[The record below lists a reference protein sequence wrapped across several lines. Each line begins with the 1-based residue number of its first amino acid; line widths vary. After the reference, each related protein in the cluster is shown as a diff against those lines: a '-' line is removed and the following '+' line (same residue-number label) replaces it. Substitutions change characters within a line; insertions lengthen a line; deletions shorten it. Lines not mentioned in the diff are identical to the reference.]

1 MSTPLALSM
10 QISAS
15 TSSLAASVRDVNTRL
30 DSMGRAGKQAASD
43 LSVLKTIEISRVF
56 LSAVT
61 SAANSFQSMVVGS
74 ASAVAAID
82 DLSKRTGVSSTA
94 LQAYQFAAD
103 QSGVSIETFGK
114 SLQKLTINLGEAQTG
129 NGAAIKAFTDLG
141 LSVQEL
147 STLSPQV
154 AFEKIAA
161 SIAALPNPAQ
171 QAAAAV
177 SLFGKSGVDLVPVF
191 QEGAGF
197 LEKMREEA
205 ERLGTVLSED
215 QVGALAGLDDSIA
228 KVSASFKGLTSRVVA
243 EFAPAL
249 TVAADQLATFLGS
262 LDARD
267 IVGNLS
273 SSLGSLSDV
282 ASALGSAFQLVSA
295 VFTPLAEVVFPV
307 VAQTLGFLAANIEG
321 AALGAL
327 LAAGAYA
334 GYSLAAVTA
343 AGATVAFTAALRTLL
358 ASTGVGLLVVALGA
372 VSVAFLQYL
381 TSGDQAT
388 TDISASIA
396 ENNARIEEL
405 RANLQDASVDAADLG
420 KELQAAFK
428 VPVDVTNAS
437 LTQGVVDEAGQAFR
451 RLAADLGTV
460 DLVPQELLDAF
471 ELLKF
476 DIEVANDGANDVAL
490 AQDLIAQSA
499 AKVLRIT
506 EEINAARQEE
516 KARIDDVVDGVRQ
529 AQEYEKR
536 LKEEQRQRVDDI
548 TRRELEAQAQIEQR
562 IADVE
567 AQRLS
572 GLSGRNNEPL
582 KAADIR
588 SSEGVSQFLALAAGR
603 EDPAVAE
610 ARKQT
615 NEIVGLRA
623 DLRELQAQKAEIMG
637 GA

>member
-197 LEKMREEA
+197 LQEMREEA

-228 KVSASFKGLTSRVVA
+228 KVSAAFKGLTSRVVA
-243 EFAPAL
+243 ELAPAL
-249 TVAADQLATFLGS
+249 TQAATAFAEFLGS
-262 LDARD
+262 LNEKEIADQLIASFD
-267 IVGNLS
+267 QLALSTQNLQAIFAIIKGTVSLLFGFFSVISTAIGFLVTNLNGAAVGAAA
-273 SSLGSLSDV
+273 
-282 ASALGSAFQLVSA
+282 ASA
-295 VFTPLAEVVFPV
+295 
-307 VAQTLGFLAANIEG
+307 
-321 AALGAL
+321 AL
-327 LAAGAYA
+327 LAYRL
-334 GYSLAAVTA
+334 SAVTA
-343 AGATVAFTAALRTLL
+343 TAATAGLALAIKGLL
-358 ASTGVGLLVVALGA
+358 ASTGIGLLVVVLGTLA
-372 VSVAFLQYL
+372 GAWLEYG
-381 TSGDQAT
+381 TKG
-388 TDISASIA
+388 
-396 ENNARIEEL
+396 
-405 RANLQDASVDAADLG
+405 VDAQAAVDAEIKNAAQQSKELENQITSATAAAVNLG
-420 KELQAAFK
+420 KELSVAFK
-428 VPVDVTNAS
+428 APVDVTNAS

-476 DIEVANDGANDVAL
+476 DIESANDGANDAAL
-490 AQDLIAQSA
+490 AQQLIADSA

-506 EEINAARQEE
+506 EEINAARAEE

-588 SSEGVSQFLALAAGR
+588 SSEGIGQFLALATGR

>member
-1 MSTPLALSM
+1 
-10 QISAS
+10 
-15 TSSLAASVRDVNTRL
+15 
-30 DSMGRAGKQAASD
+30 
-43 LSVLKTIEISRVF
+43 
-56 LSAVT
+56 
-61 SAANSFQSMVVGS
+61 
-74 ASAVAAID
+74 
-82 DLSKRTGVSSTA
+82 
-94 LQAYQFAAD
+94 
-103 QSGVSIETFGK
+103 
-114 SLQKLTINLGEAQTG
+114 
-129 NGAAIKAFTDLG
+129 
-141 LSVQEL
+141 
-147 STLSPQV
+147 
-154 AFEKIAA
+154 
-161 SIAALPNPAQ
+161 
-171 QAAAAV
+171 
-177 SLFGKSGVDLVPVF
+177 
-191 QEGAGF
+191 
-197 LEKMREEA
+197 MRKEA
-205 ERLGTVLSED
+205 ERLNIVLSDE
-215 QVGALAGLDDSIA
+215 QVGNMATLNDSIA
-228 KVSASFKGLTSRVVA
+228 AVSKAFSGLTNRVVA

-249 TVAADQLATFLGS
+249 TVAADQLSTFLGS

-267 IVGNLS
+267 LVGNLS
-273 SSLGSLSDV
+273 ASLGNLSDV
-282 ASALGSAFQLVSA
+282 ASALGSAFELVSA

-343 AGATVAFTAALRTLL
+343 TGATVAFTAALRLLL
-358 ASTGVGLLVVALGA
+358 ASTGVGLLVVLLGTA
-372 VSVAFLQYL
+372 AGAFLQYL
-381 TSGDQAT
+381 TAGDQAT
-388 TDISASIA
+388 TDVSASIA

-405 RANLQDASVDAADLG
+405 RANLQDASVDAADFG
-420 KELQAAFK
+420 KEFQAAFK
-428 VPVDVTNAS
+428 TPLDVTNAS

-460 DLVPQELLDAF
+460 ELVPKELLDAF

-476 DIEVANDGANDVAL
+476 DIESANDGAKDAAL
-490 AQDLIAQSA
+490 AQQLIADSA
-499 AKVLRIT
+499 GEVLRIT

-562 IADVE
+562 VADVE

-572 GLSGRNNEPL
+572 GLQRRNNEPL
-582 KAADIR
+582 RAADIR
-588 SSEGVSQFLALAAGR
+588 SSEGIGQFLALATGR

-615 NEIVGLRA
+615 NEIVGLRQ

>member
-1 MSTPLALSM
+1 
-10 QISAS
+10 
-15 TSSLAASVRDVNTRL
+15 
-30 DSMGRAGKQAASD
+30 
-43 LSVLKTIEISRVF
+43 
-56 LSAVT
+56 
-61 SAANSFQSMVVGS
+61 
-74 ASAVAAID
+74 
-82 DLSKRTGVSSTA
+82 
-94 LQAYQFAAD
+94 
-103 QSGVSIETFGK
+103 
-114 SLQKLTINLGEAQTG
+114 
-129 NGAAIKAFTDLG
+129 
-141 LSVQEL
+141 
-147 STLSPQV
+147 
-154 AFEKIAA
+154 
-161 SIAALPNPAQ
+161 
-171 QAAAAV
+171 
-177 SLFGKSGVDLVPVF
+177 
-191 QEGAGF
+191 
-197 LEKMREEA
+197 MREEA

-228 KVSASFKGLTSRVVA
+228 KVSAAFKGLTSRVVA

-273 SSLGSLSDV
+273 ASLGNLSEV
-282 ASALGSAFQLVSA
+282 ASALGSAFELVSA

-343 AGATVAFTAALRTLL
+343 TGATVAFTAALRTLL
-358 ASTGVGLLVVALGA
+358 ASTGVGLLVVLLGTA
-372 VSVAFLQYL
+372 AGAFLQYL
-381 TSGDQAT
+381 TAGDQAT

-405 RANLQDASVDAADLG
+405 RANLQDASVDAADFG

-476 DIEVANDGANDVAL
+476 DIEVFNDGANDAAL

-499 AKVLRIT
+499 AKVLELVQKT
-506 EEINAARQEE
+506 NDARAEE

-572 GLSGRNNEPL
+572 GLSGRNTEPL

-588 SSEGVSQFLALAAGR
+588 SSEGISQFLALATNR

-610 ARKQT
+610 SRKQT
-615 NEIVGLRA
+615 NELQGLRQ

>member
-43 LSVLKTIEISRVF
+43 LSVLKTIEISRAF

-61 SAANSFQSMVVGS
+61 SAASSFQSMVVGS
-74 ASAVAAID
+74 SNAVAAID
-82 DLSKRTGVSSTA
+82 DLSKRTGVSSAA

-197 LEKMREEA
+197 LEQMRKEA
-205 ERLGTVLSED
+205 ERLNIVLSDE
-215 QVGALAGLDDSIA
+215 QVGNMATLNDSIGE
-228 KVSASFKGLTSRVVA
+228 VSLAFKGLTSRVVA
-243 EFAPAL
+243 ELAPAL
-249 TVAADQLATFLGS
+249 SEAALSLADFLGS
-262 LDARD
+262 LNANEIAGQLIASFDQLTLSTKNLQA
-267 IVGNLS
+267 IFAIIKGTVSLLFGFFSVISTAIGFLVTNLNGAAVGAAA
-273 SSLGSLSDV
+273 
-282 ASALGSAFQLVSA
+282 ASA
-295 VFTPLAEVVFPV
+295 
-307 VAQTLGFLAANIEG
+307 
-321 AALGAL
+321 AL
-327 LAAGAYA
+327 LAYRL
-334 GYSLAAVTA
+334 SAVTA
-343 AGATVAFTAALRTLL
+343 TAATAGLSLAIKGLL
-358 ASTGVGLLVVALGA
+358 ASTGIGLLVVVLGTLA
-372 VSVAFLQYL
+372 GAWLEYG
-381 TSGDQAT
+381 TKG
-388 TDISASIA
+388 
-396 ENNARIEEL
+396 
-405 RANLQDASVDAADLG
+405 VDAQAAVDAEIKNAAEQSKQLEDQIKSATNAAVGLG
-420 KELQAAFK
+420 KELSVAFK

-460 DLVPQELLDAF
+460 DLVPQELLDAM

-476 DIEVANDGANDVAL
+476 DIEVANEGAVDMA
-490 AQDLIAQSA
+490 AQQQLIAESA
-499 AKVLRIT
+499 AKVLRVT
-506 EEINAARQEE
+506 EEINAARAEE

-588 SSEGVSQFLALAAGR
+588 SSEGIGQFLALATGR

>member
-15 TSSLAASVRDVNTRL
+15 TSSLAASVRDVNARL
-30 DSMGRAGKQAASD
+30 ESMGSAAKQASAD
-43 LSVLKTIEISRVF
+43 MGVLKSIELSRVF
-56 LSAVT
+56 LSALT
-61 SAANSFQSMVVGS
+61 TAASSFQGLVGGA
-74 ASAVAAID
+74 ASAVAAVD
-82 DLSKRTGVSSTA
+82 DLSQRTGASTQA

-103 QSGVSIETFGK
+103 QSGVGIETFGK
-114 SLQKLTINLGEAQTG
+114 SLQKLSVNLGEAQTG
-129 NGAAIKAFTDLG
+129 NSSAISAFRDLG

-147 STLSPQV
+147 SALQPEL
-154 AFEKIAA
+154 AFEKVAA
-161 SIAALPNPAQ
+161 AISMLPNPAQ

-191 QEGAGF
+191 AQGAEY
-197 LEKMREEA
+197 LMQMREEA
-205 ERLGTVLSED
+205 ESLGLVLSTQ
-215 QVGALAGLDDSIA
+215 QVSSLAGLDDSIA
-228 KVSASFKGLTSRVVA
+228 KVSASFGGLTARVVA

-249 TVAADQLATFLGS
+249 AATADELSKFLGS

-273 SSLGSLSDV
+273 ASLGNLSEV
-282 ASALGSAFQLVSA
+282 ASALGSAFELVSA

-476 DIEVANDGANDVAL
+476 DIEVANDGANDAAL

-499 AKVLRIT
+499 AKVLELVQKT
-506 EEINAARQEE
+506 NDARAEE
-516 KARIDDVVDGVRQ
+516 KARIDDVVDGVRK

-536 LKEEQRQRVDDI
+536 LKEEQLQRVDEI
-548 TRRELEAQAQIEQR
+548 TRRELDAQAEIEQR
-562 IADVE
+562 VAEVE
-567 AQRLS
+567 AQRLN
-572 GLSGRNNEPL
+572 GLRLRNNEPL

-588 SSEGVSQFLALAAGR
+588 SSEGVSQFLALATGR

-615 NEIVGLRA
+615 NEIVGLRQ

>member
-1 MSTPLALSM
+1 
-10 QISAS
+10 
-15 TSSLAASVRDVNTRL
+15 
-30 DSMGRAGKQAASD
+30 
-43 LSVLKTIEISRVF
+43 
-56 LSAVT
+56 
-61 SAANSFQSMVVGS
+61 
-74 ASAVAAID
+74 
-82 DLSKRTGVSSTA
+82 
-94 LQAYQFAAD
+94 
-103 QSGVSIETFGK
+103 
-114 SLQKLTINLGEAQTG
+114 
-129 NGAAIKAFTDLG
+129 
-141 LSVQEL
+141 
-147 STLSPQV
+147 
-154 AFEKIAA
+154 
-161 SIAALPNPAQ
+161 
-171 QAAAAV
+171 
-177 SLFGKSGVDLVPVF
+177 
-191 QEGAGF
+191 
-197 LEKMREEA
+197 MREEA

-267 IVGNLS
+267 VVGNLS
-273 SSLGSLSDV
+273 ASLGNLSEV
-282 ASALGSAFQLVSA
+282 ASALGSAFELVSA

-343 AGATVAFTAALRTLL
+343 TGATVAFTAALRLLL
-358 ASTGVGLLVVALGA
+358 ASTGVGLLVVLLGTA
-372 VSVAFLQYL
+372 AGAFLQYL
-381 TSGDQAT
+381 TAGDQAT

-405 RANLQDASVDAADLG
+405 RANIQDASVDAADFG

-460 DLVPQELLDAF
+460 DLVPQELLDAM

-476 DIEVANDGANDVAL
+476 DIQTANEGAVDMA
-490 AQDLIAQSA
+490 AQQQLIADSA

-506 EEINAARQEE
+506 EEINAARTEE

-548 TRRELEAQAQIEQR
+548 TRRELEAQAQIADR
-562 IADVE
+562 IAVNE
-567 AQRLS
+567 FTRKKQLRL
-572 GLSGRNNEPL
+572 LNNEPL

-588 SSEGVSQFLALAAGR
+588 SSEGIGQFLALATGR

>member
-1 MSTPLALSM
+1 MSTPLQLAMQITANTQGVSAAVGSVNAKLDALSAAGRK
-10 QISAS
+10 AS
-15 TSSLAASVRDVNTRL
+15 
-30 DSMGRAGKQAASD
+30 SD
-43 LSVLKTIEISRVF
+43 LSVLKTIELSRAF

-74 ASAVAAID
+74 SNAVAAID
-82 DLSKRTGVSSTA
+82 DLSKRTGVSSSA

-197 LEKMREEA
+197 LEQMRKEA
-205 ERLGTVLSED
+205 ERLNIVLSDE
-215 QVGALAGLDDSIA
+215 QVGNMATLNDSIGE
-228 KVSASFKGLTSRVVA
+228 VSLAFKGLTSRVVA
-243 EFAPAL
+243 ELAPAL
-249 TVAADQLATFLGS
+249 SEAALSLADFLAS
-262 LDARD
+262 LDANEIAGQLIASFNQLTLSTKNLQD
-267 IVGNLS
+267 IFAIIKGTVSLLFGFFSVISTAIGFLVTNLNGAAVGAAA
-273 SSLGSLSDV
+273 
-282 ASALGSAFQLVSA
+282 ASA
-295 VFTPLAEVVFPV
+295 
-307 VAQTLGFLAANIEG
+307 
-321 AALGAL
+321 AL
-327 LAAGAYA
+327 LAYRL
-334 GYSLAAVTA
+334 SAVTA
-343 AGATVAFTAALRTLL
+343 TAATAGLALAIKGLL
-358 ASTGVGLLVVALGA
+358 ASTGIGLLVVLLASLAGA
-372 VSVAFLQYL
+372 W
-381 TSGDQAT
+381 
-388 TDISASIA
+388 
-396 ENNARIEEL
+396 IEYGTKG
-405 RANLQDASVDAADLG
+405 VDAQAAVDAEIKNAAEQSKQLEDQIKSATNAAVDLG
-420 KELQAAFK
+420 KNLSVAFK

-588 SSEGVSQFLALAAGR
+588 SSEGIGQFLALATGR

-615 NEIVGLRA
+615 NEIVGLRQ

>member
-43 LSVLKTIEISRVF
+43 LSVLKTIEISRAF

-61 SAANSFQSMVVGS
+61 SAASSFQSMVVGS
-74 ASAVAAID
+74 SNAVAAID
-82 DLSKRTGVSSTA
+82 DLSKRTGVSSAA

-197 LEKMREEA
+197 LEQMRKEA
-205 ERLGTVLSED
+205 ERLNIVLSDE
-215 QVGALAGLDDSIA
+215 QVGNMATLNDSIGE
-228 KVSASFKGLTSRVVA
+228 VSLAFKGLTSRVVA
-243 EFAPAL
+243 ELAPAL
-249 TVAADQLATFLGS
+249 SEAALSLADFLGS
-262 LDARD
+262 LNANEIAGQLIASFDQLTLSTKNLQA
-267 IVGNLS
+267 IFAIIKGTVSLLFGFFSVISTAIGFLVTNLNGAAVGAAA
-273 SSLGSLSDV
+273 
-282 ASALGSAFQLVSA
+282 ASA
-295 VFTPLAEVVFPV
+295 
-307 VAQTLGFLAANIEG
+307 
-321 AALGAL
+321 AL
-327 LAAGAYA
+327 LAYRL
-334 GYSLAAVTA
+334 SAVTA
-343 AGATVAFTAALRTLL
+343 TAATAGLALAIKGLL
-358 ASTGVGLLVVALGA
+358 ASTGIGLLVVVLGTLA
-372 VSVAFLQYL
+372 GAWLEYG
-381 TSGDQAT
+381 TKG
-388 TDISASIA
+388 
-396 ENNARIEEL
+396 
-405 RANLQDASVDAADLG
+405 VDAQAAVDAEIKNAAEQSKQLEDQIKSATNAAVGLG
-420 KELQAAFK
+420 KELSVAFK

-588 SSEGVSQFLALAAGR
+588 SSEGIGQFLALATGR

-610 ARKQT
+610 SRKQT
-615 NEIVGLRA
+615 NEIVGLRQ

>member
-1 MSTPLALSM
+1 MSTPLQLAMQITANTQGVSAAVGSVNSKLDALS
-10 QISAS
+10 
-15 TSSLAASVRDVNTRL
+15 AA
-30 DSMGRAGKQAASD
+30 GRKAASD
-43 LSVLKTIEISRVF
+43 LSVLKTIEISRAF

-61 SAANSFQSMVVGS
+61 SAASSFQSMVVGS

-197 LEKMREEA
+197 LQEMREEA

-249 TVAADQLATFLGS
+249 TVAADQLSTFLGS
-262 LDARD
+262 LDAREL
-267 IVGNLS
+267 VGNLS
-273 SSLGSLSDV
+273 ASLGNLSDV
-282 ASALGSAFQLVSA
+282 ASALGSAFELVSA

-343 AGATVAFTAALRTLL
+343 TGATVAFTAALRLLL
-358 ASTGVGLLVVALGA
+358 ASTGVGLLVVLLGTA
-372 VSVAFLQYL
+372 AGAFLQYL
-381 TSGDQAT
+381 TAGDQAT
-388 TDISASIA
+388 TDVSASIA

-405 RANLQDASVDAADLG
+405 RANLQDASVDAADFG
-420 KELQAAFK
+420 KEFQAAFK
-428 VPVDVTNAS
+428 TPLDVTNAS

-460 DLVPQELLDAF
+460 ELVPQELLDAF

-476 DIEVANDGANDVAL
+476 DIDSANDGAKDAAL
-490 AQDLIAQSA
+490 AQQLIADSA
-499 AKVLRIT
+499 NRVLALI
-506 EEINAARQEE
+506 EKSNAARQEE

-572 GLSGRNNEPL
+572 GLRGRNSEPL
-582 KAADIR
+582 RAADIR
-588 SSEGVSQFLALAAGR
+588 SSEGIGQFLALATGR
-603 EDPAVAE
+603 EDPALAE
-610 ARKQT
+610 SRKQT
-615 NEIVGLRA
+615 NEIVGLRQ

>member
-1 MSTPLALSM
+1 MSTPLALAM
-10 QISAS
+10 QISAN

-43 LSVLKTIEISRVF
+43 LSVLKTIEISRAF

-61 SAANSFQSMVVGS
+61 SAASSFQSMVVGS

-197 LEKMREEA
+197 LQEMREEA

-228 KVSASFKGLTSRVVA
+228 KVSASFKGLTSRIIS
-243 EFAPAL
+243 ELAPAL
-249 TVAADQLATFLGS
+249 TEAANSFAEFLGS
-262 LDARD
+262 LNEREIADQLIASFNELTLSTQNLQS
-267 IVGNLS
+267 IFAIIKGTVSLLFGFFSVISTAVGFLVTNLN
-273 SSLGSLSDV
+273 GAAV
-282 ASALGSAFQLVSA
+282 GAAAASA
-295 VFTPLAEVVFPV
+295 
-307 VAQTLGFLAANIEG
+307 
-321 AALGAL
+321 AL
-327 LAAGAYA
+327 LAYRLSAVSATAATAGL
-334 GYSLAAVTA
+334 SLAIK
-343 AGATVAFTAALRTLL
+343 GLL
-358 ASTGVGLLVVALGA
+358 ASTGIGLLVVLLGA
-372 VSVAFLQYL
+372 VGAAAIEYSFKTKEANAEVADSTKAATDEAKKLE
-381 TSGDQAT
+381 DQITKAT
-388 TDISASIA
+388 QGA
-396 ENNARIEEL
+396 
-405 RANLQDASVDAADLG
+405 VGLG
-420 KELQAAFK
+420 KELSVAFK
-428 VPVDVTNAS
+428 APLDVTNAS

-460 DLVPQELLDAF
+460 ELVPQELLDAF

-476 DIEVANDGANDVAL
+476 DIESANDGAKDAAL
-490 AQDLIAQSA
+490 AQQLIADSA
-499 AKVLRIT
+499 GEVLRIT

-572 GLSGRNNEPL
+572 GLRGRNNEPL
-582 KAADIR
+582 RAADIR
-588 SSEGVSQFLALAAGR
+588 SSEGIGQFLALATGR
-603 EDPAVAE
+603 EDPALAE
-610 ARKQT
+610 SRKQT
-615 NEIVGLRA
+615 NELVGLRQ

>member
-43 LSVLKTIEISRVF
+43 LSVLKTIEISRAF

-61 SAANSFQSMVVGS
+61 SAASSFQSMVVGS

-103 QSGVSIETFGK
+103 QSGVSIATFGK

-141 LSVQEL
+141 LSVREL

-191 QEGAGF
+191 KEGAGF
-197 LEKMREEA
+197 LEQMRKEA
-205 ERLGTVLSED
+205 EKLNIVLSDE
-215 QVGALAGLDDSIA
+215 QVGNMATLDDSIA
-228 KVSASFKGLTSRVVA
+228 KVSSAFKGLTARVVA
-243 EFAPAL
+243 ELAPAL
-249 TVAADQLATFLGS
+249 NEAAISLQDFLASFDANEIAGQLIASFDQLALSAQNLQAIFAIIKGTVSLLFGFFSVISTAIGFLVTNLNG
-262 LDARD
+262 AA
-267 IVGNLS
+267 VGAAA
-273 SSLGSLSDV
+273 
-282 ASALGSAFQLVSA
+282 ASA
-295 VFTPLAEVVFPV
+295 
-307 VAQTLGFLAANIEG
+307 
-321 AALGAL
+321 AL
-327 LAAGAYA
+327 LAYRL
-334 GYSLAAVTA
+334 SAVTA
-343 AGATVAFTAALRTLL
+343 TVATAGLSLAIKGLL
-358 ASTGVGLLVVALGA
+358 ASTGIGLLVVVLSSLAGA
-372 VSVAFLQYL
+372 W
-381 TSGDQAT
+381 
-388 TDISASIA
+388 
-396 ENNARIEEL
+396 IEYGTKG
-405 RANLQDASVDAADLG
+405 VDAQAAVDAEIKNAAEQSKQLEDQIKSATSAAVDLG
-420 KELQAAFK
+420 KNLSVAFK

-460 DLVPQELLDAF
+460 DLVPQELLDAM

-476 DIEVANDGANDVAL
+476 DIEVANEGAVDMA
-490 AQDLIAQSA
+490 AQQQLIAESA
-499 AKVLRIT
+499 AKVLRVT
-506 EEINAARQEE
+506 EEINAARAEE

-548 TRRELEAQAQIEQR
+548 TRRELEAQDQIEQR
-562 IADVE
+562 VADVE

-588 SSEGVSQFLALAAGR
+588 SSEGIGQFLALATGR

-615 NEIVGLRA
+615 NEIVGLRQ

>member
-61 SAANSFQSMVVGS
+61 SAASSFQSMVVGS

-197 LEKMREEA
+197 LQEMREEA

-228 KVSASFKGLTSRVVA
+228 KVSAAFKGLTSRVVA
-243 EFAPAL
+243 ELAPAL
-249 TVAADQLATFLGS
+249 TQAATAFAEFLGS
-262 LDARD
+262 LNEKEIADQLIASFD
-267 IVGNLS
+267 QLALSTQNLQAIFAIIKGTVSLLFGFFSVISTAIGFLVTNLNGAAVGAAA
-273 SSLGSLSDV
+273 
-282 ASALGSAFQLVSA
+282 ASA
-295 VFTPLAEVVFPV
+295 
-307 VAQTLGFLAANIEG
+307 
-321 AALGAL
+321 AL
-327 LAAGAYA
+327 LAYRL
-334 GYSLAAVTA
+334 SAVTA
-343 AGATVAFTAALRTLL
+343 TAATAGLALAIKGLL
-358 ASTGVGLLVVALGA
+358 ASTGIGLLVVVLGTLA
-372 VSVAFLQYL
+372 GAWLEYG
-381 TSGDQAT
+381 TKG
-388 TDISASIA
+388 
-396 ENNARIEEL
+396 
-405 RANLQDASVDAADLG
+405 VDAQAAVDAEIKNAAQQSKELENQITSATAAAVNLG
-420 KELQAAFK
+420 KELSVAFK
-428 VPVDVTNAS
+428 APVDVTNAS

-476 DIEVANDGANDVAL
+476 DIESANDGANDAAL
-490 AQDLIAQSA
+490 AQQLIADSA

-506 EEINAARQEE
+506 EEINAARAEE

-588 SSEGVSQFLALAAGR
+588 SSEGIGQFLALATGR
-603 EDPAVAE
+603 EDPALAE

-615 NEIVGLRA
+615 NEIAGLRF

>member
-1 MSTPLALSM
+1 
-10 QISAS
+10 
-15 TSSLAASVRDVNTRL
+15 
-30 DSMGRAGKQAASD
+30 
-43 LSVLKTIEISRVF
+43 
-56 LSAVT
+56 
-61 SAANSFQSMVVGS
+61 
-74 ASAVAAID
+74 
-82 DLSKRTGVSSTA
+82 
-94 LQAYQFAAD
+94 
-103 QSGVSIETFGK
+103 
-114 SLQKLTINLGEAQTG
+114 
-129 NGAAIKAFTDLG
+129 
-141 LSVQEL
+141 
-147 STLSPQV
+147 
-154 AFEKIAA
+154 
-161 SIAALPNPAQ
+161 
-171 QAAAAV
+171 
-177 SLFGKSGVDLVPVF
+177 
-191 QEGAGF
+191 
-197 LEKMREEA
+197 
-205 ERLGTVLSED
+205 
-215 QVGALAGLDDSIA
+215 
-228 KVSASFKGLTSRVVA
+228 
-243 EFAPAL
+243 
-249 TVAADQLATFLGS
+249 
-262 LDARD
+262 
-267 IVGNLS
+267 
-273 SSLGSLSDV
+273 
-282 ASALGSAFQLVSA
+282 VSA

-307 VAQTLGFLAANIEG
+307 IAQTLAFLAANIEG

-343 AGATVAFTAALRTLL
+343 TGATLAFTAALRLLL
-358 ASTGVGLLVVALGA
+358 ASTGVGLLVVLLGTA
-372 VSVAFLQYL
+372 AGAFLQYL
-381 TSGDQAT
+381 TAGDQAT

-405 RANLQDASVDAADLG
+405 RANIQDASVDAADLG

-476 DIEVANDGANDVAL
+476 DIEVFNDGANDAAL

-499 AKVLRIT
+499 AKVLELVQKT
-506 EEINAARQEE
+506 NDARAEE

-572 GLSGRNNEPL
+572 GLSGRNTEPL

-588 SSEGVSQFLALAAGR
+588 SSEGISQFLALATNR

-610 ARKQT
+610 SRKQT
-615 NEIVGLRA
+615 NELQGLRQ